1 MRRSNACSDLSHA
14 CDSENL
20 AATWSVPAVRVGK
33 AELSV
38 KCFAGVAAPAVM
50 AILAWPV
57 SASSSESGAN
67 PAAAPVQDVVVTAQ
81 RPREQVLIDRKVF
94 TVSKDLLSTSG
105 VAADILNNVPS
116 VEVDAD
122 GNVSL
127 RGDPNVTILIDGKP
141 SAQFSGATRG
151 LSLQQ
156 FPASDIDRIEVMT
169 NPPAQYKAEGSAG
182 VINIITKK
190 TRKAGFSGG
199 GQLSIGDKRRYVA
212 GANGAY
218 TKGKL
223 SLSGGV
229 TLRQDAKER
238 VVRDNRAATDP
249 TKKTNEIVLSQESID
264 EHFRRL
270 MPLVKAGL
278 DYNLNDSQSLSL
290 SMSHRELSGHRY
302 FDQHDQSSAAAGP
315 LTSITDRHSD
325 GHEWS
330 VDGGENLRFEQK
342 LWRPDETLTI
352 SLQRSVTRERERYA
366 YRNINILAPA
376 IPSYDHLH
384 LSLDLVTTEFSAD
397 YVLPMSGDRSLKL
410 GYDFEYDDNAFDNRG
425 DTVDPVTGQLNDNT
439 NITNHFRYKQKINT
453 AYGGYQTPLGD
464 WSLQSGL
471 RLEQTNV
478 DTLQI
483 TGDVAGQH
491 SYFRAY
497 PSLNLDRHLFETA
510 KLSLSISRRVNR
522 PDPEALNPF
531 TDYQD
536 IHNLRA
542 GDANLL
548 PQDTWSYEAG
558 YNASARSLSYG
569 LTGYVR
575 FNRDSVTDV
584 TQVKSA
590 DVVLVTKAN
599 LPKSRSAGFEFTANG
614 KIIPQLSYDVSG
626 NLFYS
631 QIDATTLRA
640 VGLKSTMGLNAKAS
654 LDYKPTSADA
664 LQLSFSRSDKRLTPQ
679 GYVGAIDLLNLGY
692 RRQISPSL
700 SAVATVSDALDGQRF
715 ERIVKTSTLN
725 DDYLRH
731 QLGQVAYV
739 GLVYTFGASKK
750 SKAGGFD
757 YDQ

>member
-1 MRRSNACSDLSHA
+1 M
-14 CDSENL
+14 
-20 AATWSVPAVRVGK
+20 
-33 AELSV
+33 
-38 KCFAGVAAPAVM
+38 
-50 AILAWPV
+50 
-57 SASSSESGAN
+57 
-67 PAAAPVQDVVVTAQ
+67 VTAQ
-81 RPREQVLIDRKVF
+81 KPREQVLIDRKVY
-94 TVSKDLLSTSG
+94 TVSRDLLSTSG
-105 VAADILNNVPS
+105 AATDILNNLPS

-182 VINIITKK
+182 VINIITRK

-212 GANGAY
+212 GVNGAY
-218 TKGKL
+218 TAGKL

-238 VVRDNRAATDP
+238 VVSDNRAATDP
-249 TKKTNEIVLSQESID
+249 ATGQIVLSQESID

-270 MPLVKAGL
+270 IPLVKAGL
-278 DYNLNDSQSLSL
+278 DYDFNDRQSLSL

-302 FDQHDQSSAAAGP
+302 FDQHDQSSAVSGP
-315 LTSITDRHSD
+315 LTGITDRHSD

-330 VDGGENLRFEQK
+330 VDAGENLRLEQK
-342 LWRPDETLTI
+342 LWRPDETLTVSI
-352 SLQRSVTRERERYA
+352 QRSVTRERERYA
-366 YRNINILAPA
+366 YRNINTLPAA

-384 LSLDLVTTEFSAD
+384 LSLDLVTTELSAD

-425 DTVDPVTGQLNDNT
+425 DKVDPTTGQLNDNP

-453 AYGGYQTPLGD
+453 AYGEFQTPLGK

-483 TGDVAGQH
+483 TGDIAGRH

-497 PSLNLDRHLFETA
+497 PSLNLDRHLSETA
-510 KLSLSISRRVNR
+510 KLSLSVSRRVNR

-542 GDANLL
+542 GNANLL

-558 YNASARSLSYG
+558 YNDSAGSLSYG

-584 TQVKSA
+584 TQVISA

-599 LPKSRSAGFEFTANG
+599 LPKSRAAGFEFSANG

-626 NLFYS
+626 NLFYN
-631 QIDATTLRA
+631 QIDATGLGA
-640 VGLKSTMGLNAKAS
+640 ADLKSTVGLNAKAS
-654 LDYKPTSADA
+654 LDYKPTSADT

-679 GYVGAIDLLNLGY
+679 GYVSAINLLNLGY

-700 SAVATVSDALDGQRF
+700 SAVATMSDALDGQRF

-750 SKAGGFD
+750 TKAGGFD